1 MVPLWKT
8 KSKPTLT
15 LGLVISLLPFYPTEA
30 HRYVYVYG
38 HTTLNVS
45 HLVSP
50 WKLSRARPGQYWM
63 GEVWILTHHKD
74 IHSYLHSQ
82 SAHNSQGLETNQSSL
97 AMGKDKQ

>member
-8 KSKPTLT
+8 KSKPTLSP
-15 LGLVISLLPFYPTEA
+15 GSVISLLPFHPTEA
-30 HRYVYVYG
+30 HGYVYG

-63 GEVWILTHHKD
+63 GEVWVHAHHKD
-74 IHSYLHSQ
+74 THSYLHSQ
-82 SAHNSQGLETNQSSL
+82 AAHNSQGLETNQSSL